1 MDWLIWF
8 SDDDHDEDTSPESEA
23 IFSAARTAR
32 DNFNEVNDKYKDTES
47 RIEFINE
54 QLKFEFGEN
63 DIFITMYKVCHKNN
77 SVVRSWMGQF

>member
-1 MDWLIWF
+1 MNSF
-8 SDDDHDEDTSPESEA
+8 SDDDHDEETSPESEA

-47 RIEFINE
+47 RIDFINE

-63 DIFITMYKVCHKNN
+63 DIFITMYKVGCLEDLSSIIDYNL
-77 SVVRSWMGQF
+77 